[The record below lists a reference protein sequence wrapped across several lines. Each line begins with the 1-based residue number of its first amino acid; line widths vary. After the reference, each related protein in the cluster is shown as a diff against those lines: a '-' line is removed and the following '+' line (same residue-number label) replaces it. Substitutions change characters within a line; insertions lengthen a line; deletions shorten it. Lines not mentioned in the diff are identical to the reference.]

1 MGNVPFA
8 FSVHHFVSTVGADV
22 GFASI
27 IGLAILALL
36 YFAQARETASLREQA
51 EDSAEHLR
59 ELELRLTQLSQG
71 SAGAAPRSGAGT
83 GTITPLPASPPA
95 GFARAAGPTTSA
107 PAGSAAA
114 VAAARTGSAAPV
126 SARAASPVANL
137 EGIPAAPAG
146 VGAPALSA
154 ATRLIPSRD
163 PESISIRANGASDP
177 AGSTSVLSPAG
188 PSPATA
194 AGVANGSGSSPG
206 QTTVAPGARP
216 APRPAAARPTGPP
229 RRGGTAAT
237 GRAPQG
243 GAGSTISRGVIAL
256 ISLLGLVAVVVILL
270 VVTSSGSS
278 THSSTTASAA
288 TNVQSARNPNGGTV
302 ITPAS
307 VTVAVL
313 NGTSTSNLAHAV
325 ASRLSADGFKEG
337 SIATASDQTQTAT
350 VVGYLPGHRDAALA
364 VAKSLKLGSASVQPV
379 DQSNRAVAC
388 PASSTPCAAKVIV
401 TVGSDL
407 ASNP

>member
-1 MGNVPFA
+1 MGDVPFD

-83 GTITPLPASPPA
+83 GTITPPPASPPA

-114 VAAARTGSAAPV
+114 VAAARTGSAAPG

-163 PESISIRANGASDP
+163 P
-177 AGSTSVLSPAG
+177 
-188 PSPATA
+188 
-194 AGVANGSGSSPG
+194 
-206 QTTVAPGARP
+206 
-216 APRPAAARPTGPP
+216 
-229 RRGGTAAT
+229 
-237 GRAPQG
+237 
-243 GAGSTISRGVIAL
+243 
-256 ISLLGLVAVVVILL
+256 
-270 VVTSSGSS
+270 
-278 THSSTTASAA
+278 
-288 TNVQSARNPNGGTV
+288 
-302 ITPAS
+302 
-307 VTVAVL
+307 
-313 NGTSTSNLAHAV
+313 
-325 ASRLSADGFKEG
+325 
-337 SIATASDQTQTAT
+337 
-350 VVGYLPGHRDAALA
+350 
-364 VAKSLKLGSASVQPV
+364 
-379 DQSNRAVAC
+379 
-388 PASSTPCAAKVIV
+388 
-401 TVGSDL
+401 
-407 ASNP
+407 